1 MPAVEIERPTAARP
15 AAAWAFVS
23 DMDHWA
29 PLLTGY
35 QRHEQIDDRHSV
47 WTVKGELAGLT
58 RLAEFDV
65 AIAEWVE
72 GDRIAFTL
80 QGRDEP
86 FSGSGA
92 FHIVG
97 AETGTAVVPAPKGWL
112 LRFRACIARWLLG
125 RVTTLAEAP
134 AVLSGAAG
142 CLLGCRLEVQAG
154 GGSGPIMN
162 LLLGPILEAV
172 AADTATRIVAA
183 LDDAAVSPSR
193 R

>member
-1 MPAVEIERPTAARP
+1 MPAVEIERRTSADP

-47 WTVKGELAGLT
+47 WVVKGELAGLT

-65 AIAEWVE
+65 TITEWVE
-72 GDRIAFTL
+72 RDHIAFTL

-92 FHIVG
+92 FHIEDG
-97 AETGTAVVPAPKGWL
+97 ATQTAPLAPSAWWRR
-112 LRFRACIARWLLG
+112 LRARVARWLLG
-125 RVTTLAEAP
+125 RVTTLAAETAQ
-134 AVLSGAAG
+134 VAASPVG
-142 CLLGCRLEVQAG
+142 CRLRCRLEVQAG

-162 LLLGPILEAV
+162 LLLGPIIEAV
-172 AADTATRIVAA
+172 ATDTAIKIAAA
-183 LDDAAVSPSR
+183 LEGVVSPSPR
-193 R
+193 